1 MLIYELPYELPND
14 VRLGI
19 LGNEETLLKS
29 RGGTTKCSASRQKYI
44 FGTGAK
50 KKAISDI
57 KVFRY
62 CLTLLDFSIFPEIFC
77 RGLYVC

>member
-19 LGNEETLLKS
+19 LGNEETLVKS

-44 FGTGAK
+44 FGTGAQK
-50 KKAISDI
+50 KRNI
-57 KVFRY
+57 RH
-62 CLTLLDFSIFPEIFC
+62 
-77 RGLYVC
+77 